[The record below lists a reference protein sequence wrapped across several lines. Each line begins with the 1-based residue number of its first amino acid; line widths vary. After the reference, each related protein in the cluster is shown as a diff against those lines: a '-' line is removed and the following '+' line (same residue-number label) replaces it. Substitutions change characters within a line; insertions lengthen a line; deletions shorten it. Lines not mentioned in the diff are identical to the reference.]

1 MMKKFFESLSEKK
14 ILVSDGAWGTELFK
28 AGLRAGECPE
38 LWNETNRNVLF
49 SIAKKYIDAGS
60 DIISTNSFGG
70 SLIKLSHYGL
80 AEKTYA
86 LNKTAA
92 EISREAAGDKL
103 VMGSVGPTGKFL
115 ISGDISAEELIDS
128 FTAQI
133 EGLIDGGV
141 DAILLETFYDIDE
154 AECAV
159 KAVRNFEDVPLICSF
174 TYDRNSSGEYRTMMG
189 ATPKDV
195 LQAIITLGVD
205 VIGINCG
212 GGYNNSIDLVN
223 EIRSF
228 SHKIPILVQ
237 PNAGLPE
244 TIEGK
249 IIYSETPE
257 VITNYVKSYL
267 NIGINIIGGCC
278 GTTPEHISIIRKVV
292 DDFLANQ

>member
-1 MMKKFFESLSEKK
+1 MEKFFERLSEKK
-14 ILVSDGAWGTELFK
+14 ILVSDGAWGTELLK
-28 AGLRAGECPE
+28 VGLRTGECPE

-49 SIAKKYIDAGS
+49 NIAKNYANAGS
-60 DIISTNSFGG
+60 DIISTSSFGG

-80 AEKTYA
+80 AEKTYL
-86 LNKTAA
+86 LNKIAA
-92 EISREAAGDKL
+92 EISKEAAGDKL

-115 ISGDISAEELIDS
+115 ISGDISPEELIDS
-128 FTAQI
+128 FTIQI
-133 EGLIDGGV
+133 KGLIDGGV

-159 KAVRNFEDVPLICSF
+159 KAVRNFENVPLICSF

-195 LQAIITLGVD
+195 LQAMITLGVD

-212 GGYNNSIDLVN
+212 GGYNNSIDLVK

-228 SHKIPILVQ
+228 SHFIPILVQ

-244 TIEGK
+244 TVEGK
-249 IIYSETPE
+249 ITYSETPE
-257 VITNYVKSYL
+257 VIANYVRSYL

-278 GTTPEHISIIRKVV
+278 GTTPEHIRIIRKVV
-292 DDFLANQ
+292 NDFLSNQ